1 MFSEN
6 LRFNSLELLR
16 QKLRLEYQYTVKYTI
31 DENKEIYQYGE
42 FIFISTCVSY
52 SINVFQ

>member
-1 MFSEN
+1 MKTY
-6 LRFNSLELLR
+6 RFNSLELLR

-42 FIFISTCVSY
+42 LIFISTCVSY
-52 SINVFQ
+52 SINVFH